1 LDALLT
7 RQHQGKGGGL
17 LGSQERQAVAKAV
30 GAGFARLDACVRTN
44 DEQDPV
50 GRAPAWLRQRC
61 VRDQAH
67 PGAGHQPLDV
77 EQEQHAFGVAPAGID
92 VARVTALRALN
103 QANSVLLA
111 RRRRE
116 VNWALRHLGRVES
129 PGVYD
134 STGQPGARPQA
145 RCLGVG

>member
-1 LDALLT
+1 MNAAVDHPLEALEQALGAERAALLA
-7 RQHQGKGGGL
+7 HDVDGL
-17 LGSQERQAVAKAV
+17 LSSTAAKLVAL
-30 GAGFARLDACVRTN
+30 R
-44 DEQDPV
+44 
-50 GRAPAWLRQRC
+50 RAEALPPEPAI
-61 VRDQAH
+61 
-67 PGAGHQPLDV
+67 V
-77 EQEQHAFGVAPAGID
+77 E
-92 VARVTALRALN
+92 RVTQLRALN

-129 PGVYD
+129 TGVYD

>member
-1 LDALLT
+1 MSAAVDHPLEALEQALGAERRALLEHDVDALLSST
-7 RQHQGKGGGL
+7 AAKL
-17 LGSQERQAVAKAV
+17 VAL
-30 GAGFARLDACVRTN
+30 R
-44 DEQDPV
+44 
-50 GRAPAWLRQRC
+50 RAEALPPETAI
-61 VRDQAH
+61 
-67 PGAGHQPLDV
+67 V
-77 EQEQHAFGVAPAGID
+77 E
-92 VARVTALRALN
+92 RVTALRALN

-129 PGVYD
+129 TGVYD